1 MRKEGDSLEL
11 LAVGFGFGWG
21 ARDFYRRGG
30 SSLNQITKSNSNSAN
45 SGYVLIKTQDMIKAQ
60 DMS

>member
-1 MRKEGDSLEL
+1 M
-11 LAVGFGFGWG
+11 GFGFGWG
-21 ARDFYRRGG
+21 ARDYYRRGG

-60 DMS
+60 DIVLHKFMYLQVEN